1 MSTAALQQLLAGIGT
16 SHVIAF
22 FLVLARV
29 SPLFMIAPLF
39 SSSVIP
45 SQVRVIAAVALA
57 IGLVGVA
64 AHGQHL
70 PVAPLPL
77 FGLVLEQLLV
87 GGAVA
92 FAIGALFA
100 AVQAAGTLLDA
111 VAGFSFGAMLNP
123 LTGRQDAILAQTY
136 AMVGTM
142 IFIALGG
149 DGWVLQ
155 GIGRTFDLVPLS
167 GAVHVKSII
176 DGSVAIFST
185 IFTSALEVSAPIV
198 LAVTVTDIA
207 FGMVSRVMP
216 QLNVYAVGFPVK
228 VAVALLT
235 VTASL
240 PFLGGW
246 FGGQLGNTVG
256 NALRELV
263 PV

>member
-1 MSTAALQQLLAGIGT
+1 MSTAAVQQLLNGIGT

-39 SSSVIP
+39 SSSVVP
-45 SQVRVIAAVALA
+45 SQVRVIAAVAIT

-64 AHGQHL
+64 AHGQQL
-70 PVAPLPL
+70 PSAPLPL

-87 GGAVA
+87 GGAIA

-100 AVQAAGTLLDA
+100 AVQAAGTLLDG

-123 LTGRQDAILAQTY
+123 LTGTQAAILAQTY
-136 AMVGTM
+136 GMVGTM

-149 DGWVLQ
+149 EGWVLE
-155 GIGRTFDLVPLS
+155 GLGRTFTLVPLS
-167 GAVHVKSII
+167 GSVQVDGIVA
-176 DGSVAIFST
+176 GSVAIFST
-185 IFTSALEVSAPIV
+185 IFTSALEVAAPVV

-207 FGMVSRVMP
+207 FGMVSRVVP

-246 FGGQLGNTVG
+246 LGGQLGSTVG